1 MGKIREDHE
10 MSWNITSC
18 RVVGSQGE
26 REYKNSLPL
35 WRFNLG
41 STRHQMAKP
50 RLPTARFRGSNAD
63 VRRHWF
69 QSPCPV
75 WNGPYDWD
83 VGGQM
88 DFITSAFKNL
98 DIQMADPC
106 WLLAPP
112 VRHLRSYPRSGPG
125 YAYCAKQLMNLS
137 FAAVWLALTPRLK
150 AQTPFRKTFE
160 NCTPQFPSIK

>member
-75 WNGPYDWD
+75 KWAIRLGCGWANGFHNECLQKPWYTNGW
-83 VGGQM
+83 
-88 DFITSAFKNL
+88 S
-98 DIQMADPC
+98 
-106 WLLAPP
+106 LLA
-112 VRHLRSYPRSGPG
+112 SGST
-125 YAYCAKQLMNLS
+125 CSSSS
-137 FAAVWLALTPRLK
+137 FLPAIWSWLCILCQATHELVLCCGLTCFD
-150 AQTPFRKTFE
+150 TSFE
-160 NCTPQFPSIK
+160 SPNAF